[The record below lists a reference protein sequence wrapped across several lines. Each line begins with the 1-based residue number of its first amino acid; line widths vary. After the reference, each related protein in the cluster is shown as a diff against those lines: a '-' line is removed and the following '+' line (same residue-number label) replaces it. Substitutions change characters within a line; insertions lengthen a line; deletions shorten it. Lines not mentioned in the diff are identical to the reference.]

1 MSTRRQGTIRNLIL
15 VASGLIGGA
24 VVAIGLT
31 VWGFRSDTMHEAIN
45 DANNI
50 ATLLAEQTARSVQS
64 IDLALADVRDRIAS
78 FAADGEEELHRQLAS
93 RETHEL
99 LKEHAAQ
106 LPHAAVM
113 TFIGRDGRVAASSR
127 SWPAET
133 INASDRDFFRHLKAN
148 AESGIYISAPVA
160 SRGSG
165 AQTIFFAR
173 RLTGADGFAGVVVVG
188 VELTFFHHVYD
199 SIKSLQGKTFLCCA
213 RTD

>member
-1 MSTRRQGTIRNLIL
+1 M
-15 VASGLIGGA
+15 
-24 VVAIGLT
+24 
-31 VWGFRSDTMHEAIN
+31 
-45 DANNI
+45 
-50 ATLLAEQTARSVQS
+50 
-64 IDLALADVRDRIAS
+64 
-78 FAADGEEELHRQLAS
+78 
-93 RETHEL
+93 
-99 LKEHAAQ
+99 
-106 LPHAAVM
+106 
-113 TFIGRDGRVAASSR
+113 AASSR
-127 SWPAET
+127 SWPAES

-165 AQTIFFAR
+165 VQTIFFAK